1 MNYTYSTS
9 EGIIIY
15 DTNPF
20 FALAGLYNSPEAQ
33 TLLTTWKEL
42 GKEEDIPGA
51 TRNVQLYLWQ
61 TNEANNK

>member
-1 MNYTYSTS
+1 MNYSYSND

-15 DTNPF
+15 DYNPC
-20 FALAGLYNSPEAQ
+20 FAFAGLFSAPEVQ

-51 TRNVQLYLWQ
+51 TRNV
-61 TNEANNK
+61 